1 MNGGIIYKLM
11 TLAEWEAAQA
21 NGAYRGSEH
30 DMHDGFIHFSTATQ
44 LPGTAQKYFSGVS
57 DLMLLAVDVA
67 ALAGPSTPQGKDET
81 QSLTLR
87 WEPSRG
93 GDLFP
98 HLYSE
103 LPVSA
108 VVCATPVALDQ
119 NGAPLLPND
128 LS

>member
-11 TLAEWEAAQA
+11 TRVEWEAAQA
-21 NGAYRGSEH
+21 DGAYRGSEH
-30 DMHDGFIHFSTATQ
+30 DMRDGFIHFSTATQ

-57 DLMLLAVDVA
+57 NLMLLAVDVN
-67 ALAGPSTPQGKDET
+67 ALGEPSYPEGKGEAEP
-81 QSLTLR
+81 LALR

-108 VVCATPVALDQ
+108 VVRATPVALDQ